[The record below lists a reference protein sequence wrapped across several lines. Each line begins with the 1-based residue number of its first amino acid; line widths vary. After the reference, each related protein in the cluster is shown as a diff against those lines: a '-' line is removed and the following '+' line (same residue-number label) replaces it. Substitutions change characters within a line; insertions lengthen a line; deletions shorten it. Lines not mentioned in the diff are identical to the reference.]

1 MFNEIK
7 KEITWG
13 GHKLSLETGK
23 VARQASGSVIA
34 KMGDTSVLCAV
45 TVGKKPLEGADFLPL
60 TINYIEKYYA
70 SGKIPGCFFKR
81 EAKPSELA
89 TLTSRLI
96 DRPIRPLFP
105 SNFRN
110 EINVICQLLS
120 YDKKCNPDI
129 VAMIGA
135 SAALHISEAPFLEA
149 ISGARVGY
157 IDGEYVLNPDSATL
171 QNSELDL
178 IVAGTKNSVL
188 MVESE
193 AAELSEEIMLGA
205 VKFGHEQ
212 FQPVIEII
220 NQLKEES
227 GKEEVKSEVKDD
239 SKINDEIK
247 DFSASKIE
255 TAYKVKDKQERVT
268 ILDDI
273 KSEITEKFLD
283 EDNAIGVNKIDSIF
297 KNLSKDIVRG

>member
-1 MFNEIK
+1 
-7 KEITWG
+7 
-13 GHKLSLETGK
+13 
-23 VARQASGSVIA
+23 
-34 KMGDTSVLCAV
+34 
-45 TVGKKPLEGADFLPL
+45 
-60 TINYIEKYYA
+60 
-70 SGKIPGCFFKR
+70 
-81 EAKPSELA
+81 
-89 TLTSRLI
+89 
-96 DRPIRPLFP
+96 
-105 SNFRN
+105 
-110 EINVICQLLS
+110 
-120 YDKKCNPDI
+120 
-129 VAMIGA
+129 MIGA

-220 NQLKEES
+220 NQLKEEA

-255 TAYKVKDKQERVT
+255 TAYKVQDKQERVT
-268 ILDDI
+268 LLDDI

-297 KNLSKDIVRG
+297 KNLSKDIVRGSILQDKVRIDGRSPEDVRQIKAEVGVLPQVHGSALFTRGETQALVITTIGSSRDEQMVDGVDGSVTKETLMLHYNFPPYSVGEVGYLKPPGRREIGHGKLALRAISPVFPSYDDFQCVTRIVSEIT